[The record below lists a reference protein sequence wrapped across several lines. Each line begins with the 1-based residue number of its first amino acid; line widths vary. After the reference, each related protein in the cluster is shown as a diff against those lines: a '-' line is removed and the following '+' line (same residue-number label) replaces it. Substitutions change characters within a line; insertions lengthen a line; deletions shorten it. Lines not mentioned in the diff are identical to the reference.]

1 MVLVPTTATTE
12 TEASKTSYW
21 GSSGTSERGLWPQQ
35 KSELPAQARLN
46 EARERT
52 AGTAAAL
59 LGGKDTV
66 WLDGVNV
73 PRLCW
78 L

>member
-12 TEASKTSYW
+12 TEASKTPYW
-21 GSSGTSERGLWPQQ
+21 GSCGTLERGLRPQQ

-46 EARERT
+46 EARERK

-66 WLDGVNV
+66 
-73 PRLCW
+73 
-78 L
+78 